1 MVVTPDYNH
10 GPSGALKNAID
21 SLYHEWNNKAAGCV
35 SYGGGGG
42 AHVVVQLRLVIG
54 ELMVADIRAQVLLS
68 LVTDFEHF
76 STCTPA
82 PRKERDVHTMLDQVI
97 AWSRALTT
105 VRSQPHAEAVGARS

>member
-1 MVVTPDYNH
+1 MVVTPESTH

-21 SLYHEWNNKAAGCV
+21 SLYREWDNTAAGFV
-35 SYGGGGG
+35 RYGGAGG
-42 AHVVVQLRLVIG
+42 ARAVEQLRLVMG
-54 ELMVADIRAQVLLS
+54 ELLVADVRAQVLLS
-68 LVTDFEHF
+68 LCTDFAHF

-105 VRSQPHAEAVGARS
+105 VRS

>member
-21 SLYHEWNNKAAGCV
+21 SLYHEWNNTAAGCV
-35 SYGGGGG
+35 RYGGVGG
-42 AHVVVQLRLVIG
+42 ARVVVQLRLVMD
-54 ELMVADIRAQVLLS
+54 ELMVADVRAQVLLS
-68 LVTDFEHF
+68 LVTDFEHL

-82 PRKERDVHTMLDQVI
+82 PRKEWDVHTMLDQVI

>member
-1 MVVTPDYNH
+1 MVVTPESTH

-21 SLYHEWNNKAAGCV
+21 SLYPEWNTTAAGCV
-35 SYGGGGG
+35 RYGGADG
-42 AHVVVQLRLVIG
+42 AHAVEQLRLVMG
-54 ELMVADIRAQVLLS
+54 ELLVADVRAQVLLS
-68 LVTDFEHF
+68 LCTDFAHF

-105 VRSQPHAEAVGARS
+105 VRS